1 MKANF
6 NHTIVT
12 SILFLACLLFTAEAH
27 SQSVESKA
35 TSEQRAKKMTDK
47 MKETLSLADAQYQ
60 PIYEIN
66 LKYVKINEQ
75 LKSSDDSK
83 MTKFRNFKATQEAKA
98 KEMKTVLTSDQ
109 YKEYEKL
116 ADEMKDKLKEGYKNR
131 KK

>member
-6 NHTIVT
+6 NRTIAT
-12 SILFLACLLFTAEAH
+12 SILFVACLLFTVEAY
-27 SQSVESKA
+27 SQSAESKA

-47 MKETLSLADAQYQ
+47 MKEALSLTDAQYQ

-66 LKYVKINEQ
+66 LKYAKTNEQ
-75 LKSSDDSK
+75 LKNSDDSK
-83 MTKFRNFKATQEAKA
+83 MTKFRNFKTTQEAKA
-98 KEMKTVLTSDQ
+98 KEMKAVLTSDQ

-116 ADEMKDKLKEGYKNR
+116 ADEMKAQLKEGYKNR

>member
-6 NHTIVT
+6 NRTIAT
-12 SILFLACLLFTAEAH
+12 SILFVACLLFTVETY

-47 MKETLSLADAQYQ
+47 MKEALSLTDAQYQ

-66 LKYVKINEQ
+66 LKYAKTNEQ
-75 LKSSDDSK
+75 LKNSDDSK
-83 MTKFRNFKATQEAKA
+83 MTKFRNFKTTQEAKA
-98 KEMKTVLTSDQ
+98 KEMKAVLTSDQ

-116 ADEMKDKLKEGYKNR
+116 ADEIKAQLKEGYKNR

>member
-1 MKANF
+1 
-6 NHTIVT
+6 
-12 SILFLACLLFTAEAH
+12 
-27 SQSVESKA
+27 
-35 TSEQRAKKMTDK
+35 
-47 MKETLSLADAQYQ
+47 
-60 PIYEIN
+60 
-66 LKYVKINEQ
+66 
-75 LKSSDDSK
+75 

>member
-6 NHTIVT
+6 NRTITT
-12 SILFLACLLFTAEAH
+12 SILFVACLLFTVEAY

-47 MKETLSLADAQYQ
+47 MKEALSLTDAQYQ

-66 LKYVKINEQ
+66 LKYAKKNEQ
-75 LKSSDDSK
+75 LKNSDDSK
-83 MTKFRNFKATQEAKA
+83 MTKFRNFRATQEAKA
-98 KEMKTVLTSDQ
+98 KEMKAVLTSDQ
-109 YKEYEKL
+109 YREYEKL
-116 ADEMKDKLKEGYKNR
+116 ADEMKAQLKEGYKNR